1 MKRLIINA
9 DDFGLHPLINK
20 GIIEG
25 HTKGMITSTSLM
37 PSAPYFDEAV
47 RLAKANPGLGIGIHL
62 TLVGGV
68 RPVLMHGVDS
78 LLTGGGIFAEDYTVF
93 AKKWYTGSIKKLELE
108 QELRAQIEKVLA
120 AGIKP
125 THIDS
130 HQHMHVL
137 PGIAGIVMRL
147 CTEYGIDK
155 IRMPGESIFW
165 SGGFSA
171 GLGRKIGRDGLSFC
185 TALAKSKAQKAGLTF
200 PQHFFG
206 MLAGGN
212 LNERLVKNILLNL
225 PEGTSEIMT
234 HPGSDNNVLAQN
246 FKWGY
251 HWHDEL
257 NAFLSLENKKLA
269 SDEGIE
275 LINFGRL

>member
-1 MKRLIINA
+1 MKQLIINA

-20 GIIEG
+20 GIIKGHSEG
-25 HTKGMITSTSLM
+25 IITSTSLM

-47 RLAKANPGLGIGIHL
+47 QLAKANPYLGVGIHL

-68 RPVLMHGVDS
+68 KPACTSGVNS
-78 LLTGGGIFAEDYTVF
+78 LLTADGVFAEDYTVF
-93 AKKWYTGSIKKLELE
+93 AKKWYTGSIKKNELIKELE
-108 QELRAQIEKVLA
+108 TQIEKVLA

-137 PGIAGIVMRL
+137 PGIAGIVVRL
-147 CTEYGIDK
+147 CEKYGIKK
-155 IRMPGESIFW
+155 IRMPGENIFW
-165 SGGFSA
+165 SGGFKA
-171 GLGRKIGRDGLSFC
+171 GMGRKIGRDGLSFC
-185 TALAKSKAQKAGLTF
+185 TMLAKGKAKSAGLVY

-212 LNERLVKNILLNL
+212 LNAELVKHILLNL

-234 HPGSDNNVLAQN
+234 HPGLDSTELAKH
-246 FKWGY
+246 FTWGY
-251 HWHDEL
+251 HWQDEL
-257 NAFLSLENKKLA
+257 GAFLSAENK
-269 SDEGIE
+269 EIVREHGIK
-275 LINFGRL
+275 LINFGGL

>member
-1 MKRLIINA
+1 MKQLIINA

-25 HTKGMITSTSLM
+25 HTRGMLTSTSIM
-37 PSAPYFDEAV
+37 PSALYFDEAV
-47 RLAKANPGLGIGIHL
+47 LLAKANPDLGIGIHL

-68 RPVLMHGVDS
+68 RPVLQSGIDS
-78 LLTGGGIFAEDYTVF
+78 LLTNDGVFPEDYTVF
-93 AKKWYTGSIKKLELE
+93 AKKWYTGSIRKSELE
-108 QELRAQIEKVLA
+108 RELRAQIEKVLT

-137 PGIAGIVMRL
+137 PGIAGMVIRL
-147 CTEYGIDK
+147 CGEYGITK
-155 IRMPGESIFW
+155 IRMPGENIFW
-165 SGGFSA
+165 SGGFNA
-171 GLGRKIGRDGLSFC
+171 GLGRKAGRDGLSFC
-185 TALAKSKAQKAGLTF
+185 TALAKRKARKAGLIF
-200 PQHFFG
+200 PEHFFG
-206 MLAGGN
+206 MLVGGN
-212 LNERLVKNILLNL
+212 LNEQLVKNILLKL
-225 PEGTSEIMT
+225 PDGTNEIMT
-234 HPGSDNNVLAQN
+234 HPGSDNVLLAQS

-257 NAFLSLENKKLA
+257 NAFLSEGNKKIA
-269 SDEGIE
+269 EKEGIK

>member
-1 MKRLIINA
+1 MKQLIINA

-25 HTKGMITSTSLM
+25 HTRGMLTSTSIM

-47 RLAKANPGLGIGIHL
+47 LLAKANPDLGIGIHL

-68 RPVLMHGVDS
+68 RPVLQSGIDS
-78 LLTGGGIFAEDYTVF
+78 LLTNDGVFPEDYTVF
-93 AKKWYTGSIKKLELE
+93 AKKWYTGSIRKSELE
-108 QELRAQIEKVLA
+108 RELRAQIEKVLT

-137 PGIAGIVMRL
+137 PGIAGLVIRL
-147 CTEYGIDK
+147 CGEYGITK
-155 IRMPGESIFW
+155 IRMPGENIFW
-165 SGGFSA
+165 SGGFNA
-171 GLGRKIGRDGLSFC
+171 GLGRKAGRDGLSFC
-185 TALAKSKAQKAGLTF
+185 TALAKRKARKAGLIF
-200 PQHFFG
+200 PEHFFG

-212 LNERLVKNILLNL
+212 LNEQLVKNILLKL
-225 PEGTSEIMT
+225 PDGTNEIMT
-234 HPGSDNNVLAQN
+234 HPGSDNVLLAQS

-257 NAFLSLENKKLA
+257 NAFLSEGNKKIA
-269 SDEGIE
+269 EKEGIK

>member
-1 MKRLIINA
+1 MKQLIINA

-20 GIIEG
+20 GIIKGHSEG
-25 HTKGMITSTSLM
+25 IITSTSLM

-47 RLAKANPGLGIGIHL
+47 QLAKANPSLGVGIHL

-68 RPVLMHGVDS
+68 KPACTSGVNS
-78 LLTGGGIFAEDYTVF
+78 LLTADGVFAEDYTVF
-93 AKKWYTGSIKKLELE
+93 AKKWYTGSIKKNELVKELE
-108 QELRAQIEKVLA
+108 TQIEKVLA

-137 PGIAGIVMRL
+137 PGIAGIVVRL
-147 CTEYGIDK
+147 CEKYGIKK
-155 IRMPGESIFW
+155 IRMPGENIFW
-165 SGGFSA
+165 SGGFKA
-171 GLGRKIGRDGLSFC
+171 GIGRKIGRDGLSFC
-185 TALAKSKAQKAGLTF
+185 AMLAKGKAQSAGLVY

-212 LNERLVKNILLNL
+212 LNAELVKNILLNL

-234 HPGSDNNVLAQN
+234 HPGLDNAELVKH
-246 FKWGY
+246 FTWGY
-251 HWHDEL
+251 HWQDEL
-257 NAFLSLENKKLA
+257 GAFLSAENK
-269 SDEGIE
+269 EIVREHGIK
-275 LINFGRL
+275 LINFGGL

>member
-1 MKRLIINA
+1 MKQLIINA

-25 HTKGMITSTSLM
+25 YTKGMITSTSLM
-37 PSAPYFDEAV
+37 PSSPYFDEAV
-47 RLAKANPGLGIGIHL
+47 KLAKANPGLGIGIHL

-68 RPVLMHGVDS
+68 APVLKSGVDS
-78 LLTGGGIFAEDYTVF
+78 LLDSRKVFAEDYTVF
-93 AKKWYTGSIKKLELE
+93 AKKWYTGSIKKIELE
-108 QELRAQIEKVLA
+108 RELRAQIEKVLA
-120 AGIKP
+120 SGIKP

-137 PGIAGIVMRL
+137 PGIAGIVVRL
-147 CTEYGIDK
+147 CCEYGIAK
-155 IRMPGESIFW
+155 VRMPAENIFW
-165 SGGFSA
+165 SGGFNA
-171 GLGRKIGRDGLSFC
+171 GLGRKIGRNGLSFC
-185 TALAKSKAQKAGLTF
+185 AGLAKLKARQAGLVY

-212 LNERLVKNILLNL
+212 LNAQLVKNILLNL
-225 PEGTSEIMT
+225 PDGTSEIMT
-234 HPGSDNNVLAQN
+234 HPGTDNFTLSKS

-257 NAFLSLENKKLA
+257 NAFLSETNKKIA
-269 SDEGIE
+269 RERGIE

>member
-1 MKRLIINA
+1 MKQLIINA

-20 GIIEG
+20 GIIKGHSEG
-25 HTKGMITSTSLM
+25 IITSTSLM

-47 RLAKANPGLGIGIHL
+47 QLVKANPSLGVGIHL

-68 RPVLMHGVDS
+68 KPACTSGVNS
-78 LLTGGGIFAEDYTVF
+78 LLTAGGVFAEDYTVF
-93 AKKWYTGSIKKLELE
+93 AKKWYTGSIKKNELVKELE
-108 QELRAQIEKVLA
+108 TQIEKVLA

-137 PGIAGIVMRL
+137 PGIAGIVVRL
-147 CTEYGIDK
+147 CEKYGIKK
-155 IRMPGESIFW
+155 IRMPGENIFW
-165 SGGFSA
+165 SGGFEA
-171 GLGRKIGRDGLSFC
+171 GMGRKIGRDGLSFC
-185 TALAKSKAQKAGLTF
+185 AMLAKGKAQSAGLIY

-212 LNERLVKNILLNL
+212 LNAELVKNILLNL

-234 HPGSDNNVLAQN
+234 HPGLDSTELAKH
-246 FKWGY
+246 FTWGY
-251 HWHDEL
+251 HWQDEL
-257 NAFLSLENKKLA
+257 CAFLSAENKKIVR
-269 SDEGIE
+269 EHGIK
-275 LINFGRL
+275 LINFGGL

>member
-1 MKRLIINA
+1 MKQLIINA

-25 HTKGMITSTSLM
+25 HSKGLITSTSIM
-37 PSAPYFDEAV
+37 PGADYFDEAV
-47 RLAKANPGLGIGIHL
+47 RLARENPGLGIGIHL

-68 RPVLMHGVDS
+68 KPVCTDGVNS
-78 LLTGGGIFAEDYTVF
+78 LLTNEGIFAEDYTVF
-93 AKKWYTGSIKKLELE
+93 AKRWYTGSIRKIEIE
-108 QELRAQIEKVLA
+108 RELRAQIEKVLDS
-120 AGIKP
+120 GIRP

-137 PGIAGIVMRL
+137 PGIAGLAVRL
-147 CTEYGIDK
+147 CKEYGIGK
-155 IRMPGESIFW
+155 IRMPGENIFW
-165 SGGFSA
+165 SGGFKA
-171 GLGRKIGRDGLSFC
+171 GAGRKIGRDGLSFC
-185 TALAKSKAQKAGLTF
+185 AALAKIKADKAGLIY

-212 LNERLVKNILLNL
+212 LNESLVKSILLAL

-234 HPGSDNNVLAQN
+234 HPGCGSEMLSGS

-251 HWHDEL
+251 HWQNEL
-257 NAFLSLENKKLA
+257 EAFLSADNKRIVKEL
-269 SDEGIE
+269 GIK
-275 LINFGRL
+275 LINFGGL

>member
-1 MKRLIINA
+1 MKQLIINA

-20 GIIEG
+20 GIIKGHSEG
-25 HTKGMITSTSLM
+25 IITSTSLM

-47 RLAKANPGLGIGIHL
+47 QLAKANPSLGVGIHL

-68 RPVLMHGVDS
+68 RPACNGGVNS
-78 LLTGGGIFAEDYTVF
+78 LLTAEGVFAEDYTVF
-93 AKKWYTGSIKKLELE
+93 AKKWYTGSIKKNELVKELE
-108 QELRAQIEKVLA
+108 TQIEKVLA

-137 PGIAGIVMRL
+137 PGIAGIVVRL
-147 CTEYGIDK
+147 CEKYGIKK
-155 IRMPGESIFW
+155 IRMPGENIFW
-165 SGGFSA
+165 SGGFEV
-171 GLGRKIGRDGLSFC
+171 GMGRKIGRDGLSFC
-185 TALAKSKAQKAGLTF
+185 AMLAKGKAQSAGLIY

-212 LNERLVKNILLNL
+212 LNAELVKNILLNL

-234 HPGSDNNVLAQN
+234 HPGFDSTELAKH
-246 FKWGY
+246 FTWGY
-251 HWHDEL
+251 HWQDEL
-257 NAFLSLENKKLA
+257 GAFLSAENK
-269 SDEGIE
+269 EIVREHGIK
-275 LINFGRL
+275 LINFGGL

>member
-1 MKRLIINA
+1 MKQLIINA

-20 GIIEG
+20 GIIKGHSEG
-25 HTKGMITSTSLM
+25 IITSTSLM

-47 RLAKANPGLGIGIHL
+47 QLAKANPSLGVGIHL

-68 RPVLMHGVDS
+68 KPASTSGVNS
-78 LLTGGGIFAEDYTVF
+78 LLTADGVFAEDYTVF
-93 AKKWYTGSIKKLELE
+93 AKKWYTGSIKKNELIKELE
-108 QELRAQIEKVLA
+108 TQIEKVLA

-137 PGIAGIVMRL
+137 PGIAGIVVRL
-147 CTEYGIDK
+147 CKKYGIKK
-155 IRMPGESIFW
+155 IRIPGENIFW
-165 SGGFSA
+165 SGGFEA
-171 GLGRKIGRDGLSFC
+171 GMGRKIGRDGLSFC
-185 TALAKSKAQKAGLTF
+185 AMLAKGKAQSAGLVY

-212 LNERLVKNILLNL
+212 LNAELVKNILLNL

-234 HPGSDNNVLAQN
+234 HPGLDSAELAKH
-246 FKWGY
+246 FTWGY
-251 HWHDEL
+251 HWQDEL
-257 NAFLSLENKKLA
+257 GAFLSAENK
-269 SDEGIE
+269 EIVREHGIK
-275 LINFGRL
+275 LINFGGL

>member
-1 MKRLIINA
+1 MKQLIINA
-9 DDFGLHPLINK
+9 DDFGLHSLINK
-20 GIIEG
+20 GIIKGHSEG
-25 HTKGMITSTSLM
+25 IITSTSLM

-47 RLAKANPGLGIGIHL
+47 QLAKANPSLGVGIHL

-68 RPVLMHGVDS
+68 KPACTSGVNS
-78 LLTGGGIFAEDYTVF
+78 LLTAGGVFAEDYTVF
-93 AKKWYTGSIKKLELE
+93 AKKWYTGSIKKNELVKELE
-108 QELRAQIEKVLA
+108 TQIEKVLI

-137 PGIAGIVMRL
+137 PGIAGIVVRL
-147 CTEYGIDK
+147 CEKYGIKK
-155 IRMPGESIFW
+155 IRMPGENIFW
-165 SGGFSA
+165 SGGFEA
-171 GLGRKIGRDGLSFC
+171 GMGRKIGRDGLSFC
-185 TALAKSKAQKAGLTF
+185 AMLAKGKAQSAGLIY

-212 LNERLVKNILLNL
+212 LNELLVKNILLGL

-234 HPGSDNNVLAQN
+234 HPGADNVLLAQN

-257 NAFLSLENKKLA
+257 NAFLSESNKNIA
-269 SDEGIE
+269 REQGIE

>member
-1 MKRLIINA
+1 MKQLIINA

-20 GIIEG
+20 GIIKGHSEG
-25 HTKGMITSTSLM
+25 IITSTSLM

-47 RLAKANPGLGIGIHL
+47 QLAKANPYLGVGIHL

-68 RPVLMHGVDS
+68 KPACPSGVNS
-78 LLTGGGIFAEDYTVF
+78 LLTADGVFAEDYTVF
-93 AKKWYTGSIKKLELE
+93 AKKWYTGSIKKNELIKELE
-108 QELRAQIEKVLA
+108 TQIEKVLA

-137 PGIAGIVMRL
+137 PGIAGIVVRL
-147 CTEYGIDK
+147 CEKYGIKK
-155 IRMPGESIFW
+155 IRMPGENIFW
-165 SGGFSA
+165 SGGFEA
-171 GLGRKIGRDGLSFC
+171 GMGRKIGRDGLSFC
-185 TALAKSKAQKAGLTF
+185 AMLAKGKAQSAGLIY

-212 LNERLVKNILLNL
+212 LNELLVKNILLGL

-234 HPGSDNNVLAQN
+234 HPGADNVLLAQN

-257 NAFLSLENKKLA
+257 NAFLSESNKNIA
-269 SDEGIE
+269 REQGIE

>member
-1 MKRLIINA
+1 MKQLIINA

-25 HTKGMITSTSLM
+25 HRRGMITSTSLM
-37 PSAPYFDEAV
+37 PSAPAFEEAV
-47 RLAKANPGLGIGIHL
+47 QLAKETPLLGVGIHL

-68 RPVLMHGVDS
+68 KPVCRSGINS
-78 LLTGGGIFAEDYTVF
+78 LLNSEGVFAEDYTVF
-93 AKKWYTGSIKKLELE
+93 VKKWYTDSIKKAEVE
-108 QELRAQIEKVLA
+108 KELRAQIEKVLA
-120 AGIKP
+120 AGIVP

-137 PGIAGIVMRL
+137 PGIAGLVIRL
-147 CTEYGIDK
+147 CGEYGFSK
-155 IRMPGESIFW
+155 IRMPGEGMLW
-165 SGGFSA
+165 SGGFKA

-185 TALAKSKAQKAGLTF
+185 TMLAKAKAKRAGLIY

-212 LNERLVKNILLNL
+212 LNAALVANILQNL
-225 PEGTSEIMT
+225 PDGTSEIMT
-234 HPGSDNNVLAQN
+234 HPGSNNILLAQK

-257 NAFLSLENKKLA
+257 NAFLDAANKKTVQ
-269 SDEGIE
+269 EHGIK
-275 LINFGRL
+275 LINFGGL

>member
-1 MKRLIINA
+1 MKKLIINA

-25 HTKGMITSTSLM
+25 HQKGMITSTSIM
-37 PSAPYFDEAV
+37 PGAPYFREAAH
-47 RLAKANPGLGIGIHL
+47 LAAQNPELGIGIHL

-68 RPVLMHGVDS
+68 APVLKKGVNS
-78 LLTGGGIFAEDYTVF
+78 LLTSQGVFAEDYTVF
-93 AKKWYTGSIKKLELE
+93 AKKWYTGSIKRSELE
-108 QELRAQIEKVLA
+108 QELRAQIEKVLES
-120 AGIKP
+120 GIKP

-137 PGIAGIVMRL
+137 PGIAGMVIRL
-147 CTEYGIDK
+147 CREYGIRK
-155 IRMPGESIFW
+155 IRMPEESIFW
-165 SGGFSA
+165 TGGFSA
-171 GLGRKIGRDGLSFC
+171 GAGRKIGRDGLSFC
-185 TALAKSKAQKAGLTF
+185 SALAKSKAKKAGLIY

-212 LNERLVKNILLNL
+212 LNELLVKNILLGL

-234 HPGSDNNVLAQN
+234 HPGADNVLLAQN

-257 NAFLSLENKKLA
+257 NAFLSESNKNIA
-269 SDEGIE
+269 CEQGIE

>member
-1 MKRLIINA
+1 MKQLIINA

-20 GIIEG
+20 GIIKGHSEG
-25 HTKGMITSTSLM
+25 IITSTSLM

-47 RLAKANPGLGIGIHL
+47 QLAKANPSLGVGIHL

-68 RPVLMHGVDS
+68 KPACTSGVNS
-78 LLTGGGIFAEDYTVF
+78 LLTAGGVFAEDYTVF
-93 AKKWYTGSIKKLELE
+93 AKKWYTGSIKKNELVKELE
-108 QELRAQIEKVLA
+108 TQIEKVLA

-137 PGIAGIVMRL
+137 PGIAGIVVRL
-147 CTEYGIDK
+147 CEKYDIKK
-155 IRMPGESIFW
+155 IRMPGENIFW
-165 SGGFSA
+165 SGGFAA
-171 GLGRKIGRDGLSFC
+171 GIGRKIGRDGLSFC
-185 TALAKSKAQKAGLTF
+185 AMLAKSKAKSAGLVY

-212 LNERLVKNILLNL
+212 LNAELVKDILLNL

-234 HPGSDNNVLAQN
+234 HPGLDSAELTKH
-246 FKWGY
+246 FTWGY
-251 HWHDEL
+251 HWQDEL
-257 NAFLSLENKKLA
+257 GAFLSAENK
-269 SDEGIE
+269 EIVREHGIK
-275 LINFGRL
+275 LINFGGL

>member
-1 MKRLIINA
+1 MKQLIINA

-20 GIIEG
+20 GIIKGHSEG
-25 HTKGMITSTSLM
+25 IITSTSLM

-47 RLAKANPGLGIGIHL
+47 QLAKANPSLGVGIHL

-68 RPVLMHGVDS
+68 KPACTSGVNS
-78 LLTGGGIFAEDYTVF
+78 LLTADGVFAEDYTVF
-93 AKKWYTGSIKKLELE
+93 AKKWYTGSIKKNELVKELE
-108 QELRAQIEKVLA
+108 TQIEKVLA

-137 PGIAGIVMRL
+137 PGIAGIVVRL
-147 CTEYGIDK
+147 CENYGIKK
-155 IRMPGESIFW
+155 IRMPGENIFW
-165 SGGFSA
+165 SGGFEA
-171 GLGRKIGRDGLSFC
+171 GMGRKIGRDGLSFC
-185 TALAKSKAQKAGLTF
+185 AMLAKGKTQSAGIVY

-212 LNERLVKNILLNL
+212 LNAELVKNILLNL

-234 HPGSDNNVLAQN
+234 HPGLDSAELAKH
-246 FKWGY
+246 FAWGY
-251 HWHDEL
+251 HWQDEL
-257 NAFLSLENKKLA
+257 GAFLSAENK
-269 SDEGIE
+269 EIVREHGIK
-275 LINFGRL
+275 LINFGGL

>member
-1 MKRLIINA
+1 MKQLIINA

-20 GIIEG
+20 GIIKGHSEG
-25 HTKGMITSTSLM
+25 IITSTSLM

-47 RLAKANPGLGIGIHL
+47 QLAKANPYLGVGIHL

-68 RPVLMHGVDS
+68 KPACPSGVNS
-78 LLTGGGIFAEDYTVF
+78 LLTADGVFAEDYTVF
-93 AKKWYTGSIKKLELE
+93 AKKWYTGSIKKNELIKELE
-108 QELRAQIEKVLA
+108 TQIEKVLA

-137 PGIAGIVMRL
+137 PGIAGIVVRL
-147 CTEYGIDK
+147 CEKYGIKK
-155 IRMPGESIFW
+155 IRMPGENIFW
-165 SGGFSA
+165 SGGFEA
-171 GLGRKIGRDGLSFC
+171 GMGRKIGRDGLSFC
-185 TALAKSKAQKAGLTF
+185 AMLAKGKAQSAGLIY

-212 LNERLVKNILLNL
+212 LNEFLVKNILLGL

-234 HPGSDNNVLAQN
+234 HPGADNVLLAQN

-257 NAFLSLENKKLA
+257 NAFLSESNKNIA
-269 SDEGIE
+269 REQGIE

>member
-1 MKRLIINA
+1 MKQLIINA

-20 GIIEG
+20 GIIKGHSEG
-25 HTKGMITSTSLM
+25 IITSTSLM

-47 RLAKANPGLGIGIHL
+47 QLAKANPSLGVGIHL

-68 RPVLMHGVDS
+68 KPACTSGVNS
-78 LLTGGGIFAEDYTVF
+78 LLTADGVFAEDYTVF
-93 AKKWYTGSIKKLELE
+93 AKKWYTGSIKKNELVKELE
-108 QELRAQIEKVLA
+108 TQIEKVLA

-137 PGIAGIVMRL
+137 PGIAGIVVRL
-147 CTEYGIDK
+147 CENYGIKK
-155 IRMPGESIFW
+155 IRMPGENIFW
-165 SGGFSA
+165 SGGFEA
-171 GLGRKIGRDGLSFC
+171 GMGRKIGRDGLSFC
-185 TALAKSKAQKAGLTF
+185 AMLAKGKTQSAGIVY

-212 LNERLVKNILLNL
+212 LNAELVKNILLNL

-234 HPGSDNNVLAQN
+234 HPGLDSTELAKH
-246 FKWGY
+246 FTWGY
-251 HWHDEL
+251 HWQDEL
-257 NAFLSLENKKLA
+257 GAFLSAENK
-269 SDEGIE
+269 EIVREHGIK
-275 LINFGRL
+275 LINFGGL